1 MSATYKKAAQKMG
14 QDNMYEILASLDAGL
29 KKEVLEAVQ
38 ELLNA
43 DGEFAHSEAEW
54 LAGVVKRLS

>member
-1 MSATYKKAAQKMG
+1 MG